1 MRTVDQMDYRLTRML
16 SGIRGIATGAGS
28 SGCDS
33 SFFISRER
41 TREDEKEGIHNKYPC
56 TYRAAPC
63 GGSAGTKT
71 VFTDG
76 NGSNNGFLAGSHGH
90 GVPVPVYEE
99 YPEGE
104 ARLGSCLER

>member
-1 MRTVDQMDYRLTRML
+1 MRTVDQMDYRLTKVL
-16 SGIRGIATGAGS
+16 SGIRGIATGADG

-56 TYRAAPC
+56 TNRVAPC
-63 GGSAGTKT
+63 RGNTGTET

-76 NGSNNGFLAGSHGH
+76 NGSNNDILAGSNWH
-90 GVPVPVYEE
+90 VTPWTFYEKGE
-99 YPEGE
+99 ERE
-104 ARLGSCLER
+104 ARLASCLER